1 MKKQVNELSLER
13 AKALL
18 GKSEVDENKLRK
30 LLERIKAFCKVSY
43 QLYLKF
49 SPSDQQETIVR
60 KLESDPPDEFKNAA

>member
-1 MKKQVNELSLER
+1 MKQQVNELSLER

-18 GKSEVDENKLRK
+18 GESKIDENKLRK

-49 SPSDQQETIVR
+49 NEPDKPTSIMRT
-60 KLESDPPDEFKNAA
+60 LEAEPPNEFKNAA